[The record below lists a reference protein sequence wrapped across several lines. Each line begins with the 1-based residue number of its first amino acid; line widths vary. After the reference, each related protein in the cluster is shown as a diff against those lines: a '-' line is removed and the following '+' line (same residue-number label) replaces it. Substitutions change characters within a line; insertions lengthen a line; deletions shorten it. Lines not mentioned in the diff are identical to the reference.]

1 MGEPTLLIAEAD
13 GVIEVTL
20 NRPRKLN
27 ALDQEI
33 LEGLREATRRLR
45 DRDDL
50 RVLLLTANGKY
61 FSAGIDLNG
70 QLAPDPTI
78 TSPSAFRRWYR
89 SGASSLHP
97 LGDEWEAIEKPIVV
111 AHQGPCLGGALEL
124 SLCADFRLAAEAARY
139 GLPEIALG
147 GLPGSGG
154 TSRLV
159 RIVGPHWAKWLV
171 LANRQIDAARAL
183 AVGLVHEVYP
193 DAELASSARAFAV
206 ALAGQPPEAF
216 AAGKLAIELA
226 ADLDRAQGRN
236 VERLAVSGLVMGA
249 EYHRLMAR
257 MKTRLSGKTP
267 S

>member
-1 MGEPTLLIAEAD
+1 MAAPRLLIEERGA
-13 GVIEVTL
+13 VIEVTL
-20 NRPRKLN
+20 DRPEKYN
-27 ALDQEI
+27 ALD
-33 LEGLREATRRLR
+33 LSMWEGLHEATARLR

-50 RVLLLTANGKY
+50 RVMLLTANGRY

-70 QLAPDPTI
+70 ALAPDPSI
-78 TSPSAFRRWYR
+78 DSPAAFRRWYR
-89 SGASSLHP
+89 RGVGSLHP

-124 SLCADFRLAAEAARY
+124 SLCADFRLAGRSATY

-159 RIVGPHWAKWLV
+159 RLIGVAWAKWLI
-171 LANRQIDAARAL
+171 LANQRIDAAQAL
-183 AVGLVHEVYP
+183 AVGLVHQVHED
-193 DAELASSARAFAV
+193 DALREAARAFCV
-206 ALAGQPPEAF
+206 ALGDQPAEAF

-236 VERLAVSGLVMGA
+236 VERLAVSGLVMG
-249 EYHRLMAR
+249 EEHHRLIAR
-257 MKTRLSGKTP
+257 MKARLSAREGG
-267 S
+267 